1 VSSKEVVEIVNYLYN
16 KQDAEAIMARIE
28 PCWTT
33 FTDCDTGLTTRQ
45 EIYLHEELQKKKKIK
60 YRDFEKIVL
69 DYCLLSHLE
78 YLRGFTL
85 LFREV
90 NLDQNGILK
99 EVHLWVLAKNVSRG
113 NLENRSIG

>member
-1 VSSKEVVEIVNYLYN
+1 
-16 KQDAEAIMARIE
+16 MARIE

-90 NLDQNGILK
+90 
-99 EVHLWVLAKNVSRG
+99 HLWVLAKNVSRG
-113 NLENRSIG
+113 SSENRSIG